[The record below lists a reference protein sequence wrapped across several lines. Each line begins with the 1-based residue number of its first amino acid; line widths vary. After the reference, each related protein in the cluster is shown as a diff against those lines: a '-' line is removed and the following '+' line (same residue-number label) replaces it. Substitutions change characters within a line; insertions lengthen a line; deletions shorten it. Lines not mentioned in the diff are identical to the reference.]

1 MRNRQLPFLKILST
15 LLFAAIVLVG
25 RSTAPAQESARDR
38 TNSLRIHLSQ
48 VEDAYAESLAGESAS
63 QAATIKVDRL
73 RLDLRIK
80 LEMLFRRSTSSEA
93 AVAVYRAD
101 AESTL
106 DGIRAYEKALGEGA
120 GEETTFIN
128 VLSDQEI
135 QGMRGLLRA
144 RLDALNAARLNTP
157 QQHLST
163 SLEFR
168 YRELDGW
175 VRGLDKEIARRAR
188 TGQAELKP
196 IRSGILAEDARSRYP
211 AVKIAD
217 GIGREQNF
225 QQRLALQVNSRLH
238 TAPDDASLKVMRD
251 ELPKLKNPDLVSQ
264 TARGP
269 PPTVEE
275 GLARIRSAQFDELT
289 AVTRRDPV
297 AIAKARAKLA
307 ANREW
312 LRLASE
318 DRPITS
324 ELVLSET
331 STEELLNLREGWQNW
346 QANLMVEQQSP
357 SHNASV
363 DFQIKEA
370 RGRIGELDAIIE
382 RRLLRPPPEGGDFS
396 AIAKGT
402 GTPST
407 PRLRAFGRTW
417 DRQLS
422 HNELTEL
429 TKLSN
434 DPTPV
439 PDPGLREAAGKA
451 VRARITAEAKA
462 IREAYGETLRLE
474 REVLISGRGRAARE
488 SGEQIRRARN
498 LIQSGAEDLRAS
510 LADPVFANDLEV
522 SKLVKSLSDIPPTK
536 PGAGANSLDRGL
548 IALENARDAEKIA
561 VQPRDIEIQA
571 VANSKAPVEPA
582 YRITLPP
589 MPADEGPNPLIKRP
603 IDYGGL
609 YGGRRQTL
617 IETLKDLKRA
627 PGGVIVDAK
636 LPTQLAGRLKSL
648 EVDVSTGAVK
658 VLLDDSWRT
667 LKTREDP
674 LLARS
679 AWAFVSDE
687 QIAVIDLRPLEHTEA
702 LWLFL
707 QYGDRRLPPGES
719 ALIVQQVGRLTSVNV
734 NDALRDTS
742 LVPQLIAA
750 DQLMFDLLPRRAF
763 AVEGEDERYGLPLRD
778 LRLAFRAD
786 AGAELN
792 RPNWQDVLF
801 NKSLLTVSE
810 VSYEEGPQLILSP
823 KLSFNLFGV
832 PARGPDAIRLP
843 NSEHWFAVHE
853 EQLKAL
859 EQLRPLCEFATLVA
873 LFRSAKERGIP
884 HNLDDL
890 IEVPSP
896 PFNAPRFIVRRDRVG
911 QQKWEQLKSSLTR
924 RK

>member
-38 TNSLRIHLSQ
+38 ANSLRIHLSQ
-48 VEDAYAESLAGESAS
+48 VEGAYAESVVGESTS
-63 QAATIKVDRL
+63 QTATIKVDIL
-73 RLDLRIK
+73 RLDLRTK
-80 LEMLFRRSTSSEA
+80 LETLSRRSTSSEA
-93 AVAVYRAD
+93 VVAIYRAD

-106 DGIRAYEKALGEGA
+106 DAIRAYEKGLGQGV
-120 GEETTFIN
+120 GEETTFMN
-128 VLSDQEI
+128 VLSDQEL
-135 QGMRGLLRA
+135 QGMRGLMQT
-144 RLDALNAARLNTP
+144 RLDALTAARNNSPLH
-157 QQHLST
+157 HLST
-163 SLEFR
+163 SVEFR
-168 YRELDGW
+168 FRELEGW
-175 VRGLDKEIARRAR
+175 VQNLDTEIARRAR
-188 TGQAELKP
+188 IGQANLKA
-196 IRSGILAEDARSRYP
+196 IRSEILVEDARSRYP
-211 AVKIAD
+211 AIGKAD

-238 TAPDDASLKVMRD
+238 TVPDDAALAVLRD
-251 ELPKLKNPDLVSQ
+251 ELPKIKNPDAFPP

-269 PPTVEE
+269 PKSIEE
-275 GLARIRSAQFDELT
+275 GLTQLRTAQIDELT
-289 AVTRRDPV
+289 AVSRRDAL
-297 AIAKARAKLA
+297 AIARARAKMTT
-307 ANREW
+307 NREW
-312 LRLASE
+312 LRLAFE
-318 DRPITS
+318 DRPITNQ
-324 ELVLSET
+324 LALSET
-331 STEELLNLREGWQNW
+331 STEELINLRKGWQEW
-346 QANLMVEQQSP
+346 YAKLIVEQQSP
-357 SHNASV
+357 SHNGSV
-363 DFQIKEA
+363 DLQINEA
-370 RGRIGELDAIIE
+370 KSRIGDLDAVIK
-382 RRLLRPPPEGGDFS
+382 RRPLTPPPAGGDFGPIS
-396 AIAKGT
+396 AGT

-407 PRLRAFGRTW
+407 PRVRAFARTW
-417 DRQLS
+417 DGQLA

-429 TKLSN
+429 AKLSN
-434 DPTPV
+434 DPGPV
-439 PDPGLREAAGKA
+439 PNIDLKEASRRAL
-451 VRARITAEAKA
+451 RARITAQARS
-462 IREAYGETLRLE
+462 IRDAYDETLRLQ
-474 REVLISGRGRAARE
+474 REVLISGRDRAATE
-488 SGEQIRRARN
+488 SGGQIRRARK
-498 LIQSGAEDLRAS
+498 LIQAGAEDLRAS
-510 LADPVFANDLEV
+510 LADPAFANDLEV
-522 SKLVKSLSDIPPTK
+522 SKAVKSLADIPPTK

-548 IALENARDAEKIA
+548 IELENARDAEKIA
-561 VQPRDIEIQA
+561 VQPRNIEIQA

-589 MPADEGPNPLIKRP
+589 MPADESPNPLIRRP
-603 IDYGGL
+603 AEYADLHRG
-609 YGGRRQTL
+609 RQTL
-617 IETLKDLKRA
+617 TETLKDLKRA
-627 PGGVIVDAK
+627 PGGVIIDAK
-636 LPTQLAGRLKSL
+636 LPAELAGRLKRL
-648 EVDVSTGAVK
+648 EVDVSSGAIK

-667 LKTREDP
+667 LKMRGDP
-674 LLARS
+674 LLVRL

-687 QIAVIDLRPLEHTEA
+687 QIAVIDLRPLERTEA

-719 ALIVQQVGRLTSVNV
+719 NLVVQQVGRLTSVNV

-750 DQLMFDLLPRRAF
+750 DQLMFDLLPRSAF
-763 AVEGEDERYGLPLRD
+763 AVEGEDERYGLPLRE

-801 NKSLLTVSE
+801 NKSILTVSE
-810 VSYEEGPQLILSP
+810 VRYEEGPQLILSP

-843 NSEHWFAVHE
+843 ASEHWFAVHE

-890 IEVPSP
+890 IAVLSP

-911 QQKWEQLKSSLTR
+911 QQKWEQLKSSLTG